1 MPREIVTQKELGEK
15 VEPKPGVVFI
25 GSDGLYYQIIPR
37 HPNLRQGEPGIKFTD
52 APIEEGEEA
61 QHPEHFWAIIPMSQ
75 GQIEK
80 LLRGHT

>member
-1 MPREIVTQKELGEK
+1 MPTQIVTQKELGEK

-25 GSDGLYYQIIPR
+25 AEDGLYYQIIPR

-52 APIEEGEEA
+52 TELPEGQEN
-61 QHPEHFWAIIPMSQ
+61 QYPEHFWAVIPLSA